1 MKINKLYL
9 LLIATVFISCQ
20 KKEETRKLPYYNTSD
35 FTPVWELPTDGSFHS
50 IRDFNLI
57 DQEGKP
63 FTAENIKGKICV
75 VDFFFTSCPG
85 ICPKMAK
92 SMNDLQKDFIKD
104 DKVLL
109 VSHSV
114 TPEQDS
120 VSVLAKYAQKN
131 DVNYNK
137 WKLLTGEKE
146 EIYNLGRKFYFVEE
160 DLGENKDVSIFLHTE
175 NFVLIDKNRII
186 RGIYNS
192 LDPSSMLSLKEDIK
206 LLEKE

>member
-35 FTPVWELPTDGSFHS
+35 FTPVWELPTDGSFHA

-92 SMNDLQKDFIKD
+92 SMNDLQRDFIKD

-146 EIYNLGRKFYFVEE
+146 EVLITTVEE
-160 DLGENKDVSIFLHTE
+160 TLVVVMVETAVVEITVVVETE
-175 NFVLIDKNRII
+175 
-186 RGIYNS
+186 
-192 LDPSSMLSLKEDIK
+192 EDINILFYNYKKRGQCK
-206 LLEKE
+206 LSPFSI